1 MSFSNVSE
9 RGRPRKDRPVDVDVD
24 DDAPA
29 GRSTGPTTPPPDP
42 DQERHGIRRRVPDR
56 GIFALA
62 AIVLLAALLVAL
74 HVREYTMLSPIDE
87 LQHLDYALK
96 VSDGDLVRRGD
107 LFGDEAMREEACRGV
122 DAAFLPPPCDART
135 LRPQEFQEGGF
146 NTAYIHSPG
155 YYIVAGFGG
164 RLVDR
169 VPGVSSPVVGAR
181 LMGALWL
188 GAAFVL
194 LWMVFDELGV
204 RVAARL
210 PVLLLVACA
219 PTVLHAT
226 ATVNPDGSALAI
238 GAAAL
243 LVVLRW
249 ESGRAPPW
257 LLAVVGVAAVLTKI
271 NNVMAVGVAVL
282 YLGFRWYQQRA
293 TGPRTDPSPD
303 GSGYEPDGGHVAA
316 GRHAEGPARSGR
328 ATTVAVA
335 ALALSVAV
343 LGGAWMLFSSVN
355 ARVDA
360 NEIPMTQRF
369 LVESISADEFLD
381 NLTTGLTPLR
391 DPYLPAVLATPLTRA
406 GSILGDRLLMIGV
419 AGSLIVSRPR
429 SRERAIASAAV
440 LAMVV
445 VGPMFV
451 AFNFVA
457 SSIYVTIPSRY
468 GLAVV
473 PAAAAATGLLIQRSK
488 TGLIV
493 GAVMSGVG
501 AIGLFAALT

>member
-9 RGRPRKDRPVDVDVD
+9 RGRPRKDRPVDVD
-24 DDAPA
+24 DDAHA
-29 GRSTGPTTPPPDP
+29 GRSTGPTTPSTSPTDP
-42 DQERHGIRRRVPDR
+42 DQERAGNRRRVPNR

-62 AIVLLAALLVAL
+62 AVVLLAALLVAL

-155 YYIVAGFGG
+155 YYVVAGFGG

-210 PVLLLVACA
+210 PVLLLVASA

-282 YLGFRWYQQRA
+282 YLCLRWYQQRA
-293 TGPRTDPSPD
+293 TGPRTVPSPD
-303 GSGYEPDGGHVAA
+303 GSDDAPDGG
-316 GRHAEGPARSGR
+316 HAEGPARDGR

-335 ALALSVAV
+335 CLALSVAV

-360 NEIPMTQRF
+360 DEIPMTQRF
-369 LVESISADEFLD
+369 LVESISVDEFLD

-419 AGSLIVSRPR
+419 TASLIVSRPR
-429 SRERAIASAAV
+429 SRERAIATAAL
-440 LAMVV
+440 LAMIV

-451 AFNFVA
+451 AFNYVA

-501 AIGLFAALT
+501 AIAALAALT